1 MKSSHD
7 FASSKVARRTKL
19 GICAAVVAA
28 IAAGLA
34 LTAKGE
40 LPGWIRNIETRT
52 DIERAF
58 FRAMTLPY
66 GDVLYRRPPAETRP
80 ALGELIQQSPNAAEL
95 YSLRALEDEHQL
107 DFVAA
112 EKDWKLYTEK
122 AANKPA
128 AKLEL
133 ADFYHR
139 RLRPQ
144 DEIAILRAV
153 TDSPTGASERF
164 TLPTEQRSW
173 GAFERIF
180 GIIRAQGLT
189 KDVSLANYRAWI
201 ARYSKEEQLYSRFL
215 NYLVDQKEFAAAN
228 QLIAEYQKRFPGD
241 TIFPVKG
248 KALVEYR
255 QGSVQQGLGVYEK
268 TFQPLW
274 DPELVKSYFDLLG
287 QTQNLRK
294 FLDEA
299 RAALSANP
307 EDLRATAHVFY
318 YYQQQGKLDAAQQA
332 ITSLRLHKEA
342 VKSAWTPD
350 ELYICGRL
358 LEDIHGYPEAAR
370 YYFALYNSS
379 ASNAA
384 GARDAQEKALSRL
397 TDILLAAPE
406 APIRLGSGE
415 LSLYKDIATLDQGPG
430 YLNGILSLILNSTSP
445 ESEYPAEEQ
454 RAVPYFHRARAGE
467 LLTLLDKNFPDSPN
481 RAELHAK
488 LLEYYA
494 NSGKSE
500 IVLQCGQEFLASF
513 PKASQRT
520 QVALLMA
527 DADAR
532 LQRTREEFAIY
543 DAILLELAAQ
553 ADGMPLGVR
562 VSGAEVSSSVR
573 RPENSRNEPMEREGD
588 ESAPASDAAN
598 ANGGRQSVAF
608 QVKKD
613 DGARDNGPRS
623 PEYSRVLERYLA
635 RLVELKEVPQA
646 LGVLRRE
653 IDHNPDDPGLYERL
667 AVFLQQ
673 NHLGQEQEE
682 VYQRAMARFPD
693 HSWYNKLARYCL
705 RYKKSAELEKLTEDA
720 VKQFDG
726 TELEGYFQSV
736 GGSTRAMYVRLNQ
749 YANGRFPHNPYFV
762 RNLLDAY
769 HSKPTYD
776 QSAWLALIRQ
786 HWFEEPDLRNE
797 YFEYLSSSGQLE
809 KELSALRETA
819 PANESGEWDAYV
831 HKSPAA
837 GQELAEA
844 EIWRSHFE
852 QSAPVLKAL
861 AAEYPAEPE
870 LDRTA
875 SSVFRSLAYFDPA
888 NTYIAAKLEDNLLAI
903 NPGDT
908 EILSRIGD
916 IYADRELFADA
927 APYWER
933 IPKVAP
939 GESSGYLEAATIYWD
954 YFDFD
959 SALRLLNEGRNKLGN
974 ATLYGYEEGA
984 ICEGKRDYP
993 SAIREYARA
1002 ALAENDAS
1010 LALGRLLEL
1019 ARRPKYRGLVNEETE
1034 KLASTTPDSLAAI
1047 NLRVRVLEAENRK
1060 PELIAF
1066 LNASVD
1072 RAKTMEQ
1079 AAEIES
1085 IAQQRSLEDV
1095 RQRALEKQAALAV
1108 DPVTR
1113 LQLRYQLVRLYESR
1127 KDFAAA
1133 QRNIEGLYRENP
1145 KILGVVRATV
1155 DFYWRVK
1162 SYPQAIGVLLQAAK
1176 DAYPQLGRQFT
1187 FEAARKSTEA
1197 KEFQQG
1203 RTLLEDL
1210 LKDSPYNSE
1219 YLAAVADTYAQA
1231 GNAQGLKQ
1239 FYLDKIAAFR
1249 NAPFTGDERKTRTA
1263 VLRRGLILPLT
1274 QLKEYAGAVDQYIE
1288 LLNNFPEDEGLA
1300 TEAALYG
1307 LRYQREKQLLDF
1319 YTKTVQQSSRDF
1331 RWPMVLARIQTS
1343 LENFPAAI
1351 DSYGKS
1357 IAIRPDR
1364 TDLRIARATLEERLL
1379 RFDDAASDYERLY
1392 QLAYKDPKWME
1403 KVGEVRARQG
1413 RNADAVAALKMGLID
1428 VEPARAGNYFEVARR
1443 LEAWGM
1449 LESAGE
1455 FAEQGVQIAGSN
1467 LLANTENHDGAR
1479 LYARIMTRLR
1489 QHEKAY
1495 KTLQDALKAA
1505 SDSLP
1510 VVKEQ
1515 VAREGI
1521 TSVSDREWR
1530 EHTLSIRKA
1539 NAANGMRLAMTEI
1552 GTVAGRCFTPEEK
1565 VAFVAFAQRV
1575 HTSLNLIATDNFAFP
1590 LVQAAGLAEIEAQ
1603 WRYEL
1608 MMSLP
1613 ARDIELTNQ
1622 MQLLVHLQRQ
1632 RLKFVELGQQLEK
1645 FIHRVRPEDYG
1656 AVNQAD
1662 AEAYRAA
1669 GDEQKELELLSNLS
1683 PGYLDQSTQT
1693 RFLELSLK
1701 QRPQQLV
1708 RIASEWTPFG
1718 QIAADYV
1725 MLNGNAE
1732 LAQAVVAGRS
1742 GARPEVWRKSY
1753 TALVGLYFSEARPAV
1768 NEAFASALGY
1778 QTVGERLGKPVDR
1791 DKQLTG
1797 DVWFYYGSR
1806 YGEYLGDTKLG
1817 PAEDFLPVALEQSP
1831 ASAGGYQSLGD
1842 YYFGK
1847 GDTRR
1852 AIEQFNHTL
1861 ELSPGTASV
1870 HDKLALTHFQEGNR
1884 AQAIAEW
1891 KQVFTTLLAELNKS
1905 GMNASFWADFGR
1917 ACDHLQKRHLF
1928 AEVRPEVDQVLRA
1941 YLHRNGNY
1949 RSNALLHG
1957 AYVAQPDATAAT
1969 TWLLEIVSAAPD
1981 PVNVLADVVE
1991 VSWVPLP
1998 QRGPIYQWIL
2008 DAKKAAA
2015 EKSEGIEREGAT
2027 STLRDWQLRWV
2038 KYVVETKQF
2047 SQAGDA
2053 IAALR
2058 QDTWKQD
2065 ASALVPY
2072 EMQVA
2077 AQLGTLDAKIAGYT
2091 AEPQTAAPS
2100 ADALRTAARQLFEA
2114 GDKQSARKILEF
2126 VFARELREHQ
2136 LVAANFLGLAEIRI
2150 AAGDTPGAV
2159 SLLKRLVLVVGDPYQ
2174 NMDSAAALLEKTGHA
2189 MEAIEFLE
2197 PLAKSTPWEPN
2208 CRLRLAKAQLAVAQ
2222 NTSAAQ
2228 DSLSK
2233 IAADRTDLYAVRLEG
2248 AEALGGMSPQK
2259 NLGSAELNLLASGGK
2274 AITPASADQPFFY
2287 DSRLAAAQNSSD
2299 PSVKMQ
2305 VLGKALADRPSREDA
2320 RLPFFRAAESL
2331 RLDEIA
2337 LASIEELLRDQR
2349 LSRMLP
2355 ANNSYEEEEI
2365 IQDAQASVVGEPDS
2379 LVLATLKPD
2388 QQAQTVRAVGNAL
2401 TRLQRLDE
2409 AARYLQVAQK
2419 LAKPPNVK
2427 KAITAE
2433 LLEVQAR
2440 LRREKV
2446 NTARQPI
2453 LHEELEQNRLVRP
2466 RLVARAIRPAKP
2478 DTKPDVK
2485 KGGQP

>member
-1 MKSSHD
+1 LKSSRD
-7 FASSKVARRTKL
+7 FTPRKFARRAKL
-19 GICAAVVAA
+19 GICAAIVAV

-40 LPGWIRNIETRT
+40 LPGWIRNIEAKTEV
-52 DIERAF
+52 ERAF
-58 FRAMTLPY
+58 FRAMALPY

-80 ALGELIQQSPNAAEL
+80 ELGTLIQKSPNAAEL

-107 DFVAA
+107 DFAAA
-112 EKDWKLYTEK
+112 EKDWKLYAEK
-122 AANKPA
+122 AGNKPA

-139 RLRPQ
+139 RLRTQ

-153 TDSPTGASERF
+153 ADAPPDASERF
-164 TLPTEQRSW
+164 TPATEQRSW
-173 GAFERIF
+173 SAFERIF
-180 GIIRAQGLT
+180 GVIQAQGLL
-189 KDVSLANYRAWI
+189 KDVSLANYKAWT
-201 ARYSKEEQLYSRFL
+201 ARYTKEEQLYSRFL
-215 NYLVDQKEFAAAN
+215 NYLVDQNEFAAAN
-228 QLIAEYQKRFPGD
+228 QLIADYQKQFPGD
-241 TIFPVKG
+241 AIFPVKG

-255 QGSVQQGLGVYEK
+255 QGSVQQGLSVYEK

-299 RAALSANP
+299 RAALNANP
-307 EDLRATAHVFY
+307 EDLKATARVFY

-342 VKSAWTPD
+342 AKSAWTPN

-358 LEDIHGYPEAAR
+358 LEDIHAYPEAAR
-370 YYFALYNSS
+370 YYFALYNSMG
-379 ASNAA
+379 SNAA
-384 GARDAQEKALSRL
+384 GAKDAQEKALSRL
-397 TDILLAAPE
+397 TDILLTTPE
-406 APIRLGSGE
+406 APIRLGTGE

-454 RAVPYFHRARAGE
+454 RAVPYFHRARAAE
-467 LLTLLDKNFPDSPN
+467 LLALLDKNFPESAN
-481 RAELHAK
+481 RPELHAK

-500 IVLQCGQEFLASF
+500 IMLQSGQDFLVAF

-532 LQRTREEFAIY
+532 LKRTREEFAIY
-543 DAILLELAAQ
+543 DAVLQELAAHS
-553 ADGMPLGVR
+553 DGMPLGVR
-562 VSGAEVSSSVR
+562 VAGVEKFSPMR
-573 RPENSRNEPMEREGD
+573 RPGTEKNEPTEG
-588 ESAPASDAAN
+588 EEGEGAQASHAAN
-598 ANGGRQSVAF
+598 VNDGQQSAAF
-608 QVKKD
+608 QVRKEE
-613 DGARDNGPRS
+613 GARESGPRS

-653 IDHNPDDPGLYERL
+653 IDHNPNDPGLYERL
-667 AVFLQQ
+667 AVFLEQ

-682 VYQRAMARFPD
+682 VYRRATARFPD
-693 HSWYNKLARYCL
+693 RSWYSKLARYYL
-705 RYKKSAELEKLTEDA
+705 RYKKNAELEQLTQNA

-726 TELEGYFQSV
+726 TELESYFQSV

-749 YANGRFPHNPYFV
+749 YANARFPHNPYFV
-762 RNLLDAY
+762 RNLLNAY
-769 HSKPTYD
+769 HSKPAYD
-776 QSAWLALIRQ
+776 QAAWLALIRQ

-819 PANESGEWDAYV
+819 PANQNGEWDAYV
-831 HKSPAA
+831 HKNPAA
-837 GQELAEA
+837 GREVAEV

-888 NTYIAAKLEDNLLAI
+888 NTQIAAKIEENLSAV

-908 EILSRIGD
+908 EILSRVGD
-916 IYADRELFADA
+916 IYADRELFAEA

-933 IPKVAP
+933 IPRVAP
-939 GESSGYLEAATIYWD
+939 GESGGYLEAATIYWD
-954 YFDFD
+954 YFDFEN
-959 SALRLLNEGRNKLGN
+959 ALRLLNEGRNRLGN

-984 ICEGKRDYP
+984 IFEGKRDYV
-993 SAIREYARA
+993 SAIREYTRT
-1002 ALAENDAS
+1002 ALAENEAS
-1010 LALGRLLEL
+1010 PAFGRLLEL
-1019 ARRPKYRGLVNEETE
+1019 ARRPKYRDLVNEETE
-1034 KLASTTPDSLAAI
+1034 KLANASPDSLAAI
-1047 NLRVRVLEAENRK
+1047 NLRVRVLDAENRK

-1066 LNASVD
+1066 LNAAVD
-1072 RAKTMEQ
+1072 RAKSMEQ
-1079 AAEIES
+1079 AAQIEP
-1085 IAQQRSLEDV
+1085 IAQQRSLEEV

-1155 DFYWRVK
+1155 DFYWRMK
-1162 SYPQAIGVLLQAAK
+1162 SYPQAIAVLLQAAK
-1176 DAYPQLGRQFT
+1176 DAYPQLGRQFR

-1197 KEFQQG
+1197 KEFQQA
-1203 RTLLEDL
+1203 RTLLEGL

-1231 GNAQGLKQ
+1231 GDAQGLKQ

-1249 NAPFTGDERKTRTA
+1249 TAPFTGDERKTRIA
-1263 VLRRGLILPLT
+1263 ALRRGLIPALT

-1307 LRYQREKQLLDF
+1307 LRFQREKQLLDF
-1319 YTKTVQQSSRDF
+1319 YTKTVQQSPRDF
-1331 RWPMVLARIQTS
+1331 RWPMVLARIQTN
-1343 LENFPAAI
+1343 LESFPAAI
-1351 DSYGKS
+1351 ESYGKS
-1357 IAIRPDR
+1357 IVIRPDR
-1364 TDLRIARATLEERLL
+1364 TDLRIARVTLEERLL
-1379 RFDDAASDYERLY
+1379 QFDDAASDYERLY
-1392 QLAYKDPKWME
+1392 ELSYKDPKWME
-1403 KVGEVRARQG
+1403 KVAEVRARQG
-1413 RNADAVAALKMGLID
+1413 RNADAVAALKMALID
-1428 VEPARAGNYFEVARR
+1428 VEPARASNYFEVAHR
-1443 LEAWGM
+1443 LEGWGI
-1449 LESAGE
+1449 LEQARE
-1455 FAEQGVQIAGSN
+1455 FAEQGVQIAGSD

-1489 QHEKAY
+1489 QHEKGY
-1495 KTLQDALKAA
+1495 RTLRDALKAA

-1510 VVKEQ
+1510 VVKQQ

-1521 TSVSDREWR
+1521 AAVSDREWR
-1530 EHTLSIRKA
+1530 EHTLTIRKA
-1539 NAANGMRLAMTEI
+1539 NAANGMRSAMTEM
-1552 GTVAGRCFTPEEK
+1552 GTVAGRYFTPEER
-1565 VAFVAFAQRV
+1565 VSFGAFAQTV
-1575 HTSLNLIATDNFAFP
+1575 HDSPNPMVTDNLAFS
-1590 LVQAAGLAEIEAQ
+1590 LAHAAGLAEIEAR

-1613 ARDIELTNQ
+1613 ADDIEPTNQ
-1622 MQLLVHLQRQ
+1622 MGQLVQLQRQ

-1645 FIHRVRPEDYG
+1645 FVSRVRPEEYG
-1656 AVNQAD
+1656 SVNQAA
-1662 AEAYRAA
+1662 AEEYRAA

-1683 PGYLDQSTQT
+1683 PGYLDPSNQT
-1693 RFLELSLK
+1693 RFLQLMLK
-1701 QRPQQLV
+1701 LRPQQLA

-1718 QIAADYV
+1718 QTAADYV
-1725 MLNGNAE
+1725 VLNGNAE
-1732 LAQAVVAGRS
+1732 LAQAVVTGRS
-1742 GARPEVWRKSY
+1742 HARPVVWQKSY
-1753 TALVGLYFSEARPAV
+1753 TALVGLYFGETRPAV
-1768 NEAFASALGY
+1768 NEAFTGALGN
-1778 QTVGERLGKPVDR
+1778 QTIGDRLGKPVDLHQ
-1791 DKQLTG
+1791 QLAG

-1817 PAEDFLPVALEQSP
+1817 PAEDFLPATLEQSP
-1831 ASAGGYQSLGD
+1831 ASKGGYQSLGD

-1852 AIEQFNHTL
+1852 AIEQFNYTL
-1861 ELSPGTASV
+1861 QLSPGIASV
-1870 HDKLALTHFQEGNR
+1870 HDKLALAYFQEGNR
-1884 AQAIAEW
+1884 AQAVAEW
-1891 KQVFTTLLAELNKS
+1891 KQVFSTLLAELNKS
-1905 GMNASFWADFGR
+1905 GMNETFWADFGR
-1917 ACDHLQKRHLF
+1917 ACDHSQKRHLF
-1928 AEVRPEVDQVLRA
+1928 ADVQPKVDQVLRA

-1949 RSNALLHG
+1949 RSNALLHS
-1957 AYVAQPDATAAT
+1957 AYIAQADPTAAT
-1969 TWLLEIVSAAPD
+1969 GWLLEIASDAPD

-1991 VSWVPLP
+1991 ASWMPLP
-1998 QRGPIYQWIL
+1998 QRGPIYLGIL
-2008 DAKKAAA
+2008 AAKKLAM
-2015 EKSEGIEREGAT
+2015 ERSEGIEKEIET
-2027 STLRDWQLRWV
+2027 SALRDWQLRWV
-2038 KYVVETKQF
+2038 KYQVETKQF
-2047 SQAGDA
+2047 SQAQDA

-2058 QDTWKQD
+2058 QDTWKQE
-2065 ASALVPY
+2065 AAALVPY

-2077 AQLGTLDAKIAGYT
+2077 AQLGTLDAKLAGYT
-2091 AEPQTAAPS
+2091 AEPQTAPS
-2100 ADALRTAARQLFEA
+2100 ADALRTGARQLFEA
-2114 GDKQSARKILEF
+2114 GDKQSARKTLEF
-2126 VFARELREHQ
+2126 VFARELQEHQ

-2150 AAGDTPGAV
+2150 AAGDTPRAV
-2159 SLLKRLVLVVGDPYQ
+2159 SLLKRLVLVVGDRYQ

-2189 MEAIEFLE
+2189 AEAIEFLE
-2197 PLAKSTPWEPN
+2197 PLAKSTLWEPN
-2208 CRLRLAKAQLAVAQ
+2208 YQLRLAKAQTASAQ
-2222 NTSAAQ
+2222 NKSGAQ
-2228 DSLSK
+2228 VSLVK
-2233 IAADRTDLYAVRLEG
+2233 IAADGSGLYSTRVQA
-2248 AEALGGMSPQK
+2248 AEALDGGSPAK
-2259 NLGSAELNLLASGGK
+2259 NLGSAELNLLASGVK
-2274 AITPASADQPFFY
+2274 TITPSSADQPLFY

-2299 PSVKMQ
+2299 ANVKMQ
-2305 VLGKALADRPSREDA
+2305 ILGKALADTPSREDA

-2331 RLDEIA
+2331 RLDETA
-2337 LASIEELLRDQR
+2337 LASIEQLLRDQR
-2349 LSRMLP
+2349 LRQIVP
-2355 ANNSYEEEEI
+2355 NATYREEEI
-2365 IQDAQASVVGEPDS
+2365 VSDDEGSTVDDQEIPITPSPKMQQ
-2379 LVLATLKPD
+2379 D
-2388 QQAQTVRAVGNAL
+2388 QQAQTARAVGNAL

-2409 AARYLQVAQK
+2409 AIGYLQVAQK
-2419 LAKPPNVK
+2419 LEKAPAVK

-2433 LLEVQAR
+2433 LWKVQAR
-2440 LRREKV
+2440 LRREKL
-2446 NTARQPI
+2446 NAARQPI

-2478 DTKPDVK
+2478 DGKPDAK
-2485 KGGQP
+2485 KGEQP